1 MYFSEKEATQKICH
15 RSMGLKDTRNC
26 ETDDCMAWQ
35 WKTTSLSGSF
45 DPDTEIY
52 TPGAIVKK
60 DVGHCRDL
68 NRE

>member
-1 MYFSEKEATQKICH
+1 
-15 RSMGLKDTRNC
+15 MGLKDTRNC